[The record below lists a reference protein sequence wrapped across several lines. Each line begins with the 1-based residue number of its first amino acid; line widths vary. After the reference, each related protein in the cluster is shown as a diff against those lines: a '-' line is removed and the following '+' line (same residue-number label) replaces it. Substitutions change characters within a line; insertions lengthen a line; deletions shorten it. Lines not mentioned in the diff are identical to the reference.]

1 MLVGKDDGVSLGPL
15 TCREGKRAMVNCTSW
30 NVPGKLCETDPPDQ
44 GKNFIFWDYPQE
56 LWVWINCAQL
66 GGICNEAS
74 KNSIGIDLE

>member
-44 GKNFIFWDYPQE
+44 GKNFIFGITPRSYGCGLIVRNW
-56 LWVWINCAQL
+56 
-66 GGICNEAS
+66 GGYVTRHPRI
-74 KNSIGIDLE
+74 L